1 MLANPMNL
9 LPVVATDQP
18 NTLPAKP
25 PITREA
31 NAHRDGQAP
40 GRPRPQW
47 SGKVSRE
54 RPLPNTQASP
64 NTASTKHSESHT
76 YSQHY
81 LGELEVLRTSERARN
96 IHRLTEIRDKAD
108 NMPAVHA
115 IKMLEQIDEASSAA
129 GGAQSR
135 SPGVVVIVQTVAA
148 HAPQAPNPV
157 QVIDNSEGEHEYARA
172 RGNWCGAH
180 SSRSAGASSARS

>member
-18 NTLPAKP
+18 NTLPAAKP
-25 PITREA
+25 PITRERTPTVTGKLLVA
-31 NAHRDGQAP
+31 LTAMVWQGL
-40 GRPRPQW
+40 PRKAAAEYA
-47 SGKVSRE
+47 GI
-54 RPLPNTQASP
+54 
-64 NTASTKHSESHT
+64 SEHGL
-76 YSQHY
+76 YKALRKPHVRQHY

-108 NMPAVHA
+108 NMPAVNA

-157 QVIDNSEGEHEYARA
+157 QVIDNSEGEQ
-172 RGNWCGAH
+172 
-180 SSRSAGASSARS
+180 